1 MIQKDTGIEYVL
13 KILKRPKSYTH
24 EYEIACEVESPYTV
38 QYYKKYEYDGGIAL
52 VIEYQHNG
60 TLNDRINSNYFLDKE
75 NEIRHAGKD
84 ILRGIRHMHK
94 KGIVHLDIKPENIFI
109 SKSGIY
115 KIGDFG
121 KAVRS
126 CNSGKQEDSS
136 FPDVFDM
143 YDSVEGDKR
152 YMAIELL
159 DNYVTTKADMFS
171 FGMTLL
177 EMSTNLKIPGD
188 GEPWRLLREGK
199 IPEIYTQGKYR
210 LSDPLIEIITALL
223 NPNPKERP
231 SANDL
236 LSHEYFKIKE
246 RRFSN
251 PPTVN
256 YQQDNVVDIYSSS
269 LPNTCFI
276 NRYKGR
282 EYKRRKS
289 IDDEEFG
296 MNSVSKQLF
305 L

>member
-1 MIQKDTGIEYVL
+1 MVQKDTGVEYIL
-13 KILKRPKSYTH
+13 KIIKRPKSYTH
-24 EYEIACEVESPYTV
+24 EYEIACEVESPYIV

-52 VIEYQHNG
+52 VVEYQHNG
-60 TLNDRINSNYFLDKE
+60 TLNDRINSNFFLDKE

-84 ILRGIRHMHK
+84 ILRGLRDIHK

-126 CNSGKQEDSS
+126 CKSGKQEDSS
-136 FPDVFDM
+136 YPSGYDM

-159 DNYVTTKADMFS
+159 DDYVTKKADMFS

-199 IPEIYTQGKYR
+199 IPEIYTHGKDR
-210 LSDPLIEIITALL
+210 LSDQLIEIITALL
-223 NPNPKERP
+223 NPDPKERP
-231 SANDL
+231 SACEL
-236 LSHEYFKIKE
+236 LAHDFFKIKE

-251 PPTVN
+251 PPLLN
-256 YQQDNVVDIYSSS
+256 YQQENEFDMISTS
-269 LPNTCFI
+269 LPNTYFF

-289 IDDEEFG
+289 IDDDEFG